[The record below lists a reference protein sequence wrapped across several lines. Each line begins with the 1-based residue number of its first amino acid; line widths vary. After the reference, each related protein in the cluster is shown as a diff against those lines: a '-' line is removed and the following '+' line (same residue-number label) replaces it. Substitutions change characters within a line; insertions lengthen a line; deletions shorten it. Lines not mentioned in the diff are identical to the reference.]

1 MDIRANLFVAPDDL
15 VEVHEGYGAGPVI
28 RIGDVS
34 IHFRSQEKFLEL
46 WDHMDAYL
54 SEPVEPSH
62 D

>member
-1 MDIRANLFVAPDDL
+1 MDIHASLFVAPDDT
-15 VEVHEGYGAGPVI
+15 VEVHEGYGCGPVI
-28 RIGDVS
+28 RFGLVS

-46 WDHMDAYL
+46 WDHMDAYE

>member
-1 MDIRANLFVAPDDL
+1 MNIHANLFVAPDDK
-15 VEVHEGYGAGPVI
+15 VEVDDGNMGPVI
-28 RIGDVS
+28 RIGNLH

-46 WDHMDAYL
+46 WDHMDAYQ